1 MDGDFTFAPI
11 LQGKY
16 EIVASHSFWKF
27 SKNTTSVHLVK
38 GNVHI
43 GVGELVVAGYDV
55 SGLVTSEEEPFEG
68 VSFVLFHTD
77 MVHSQLTSN
86 YVGCDNKS
94 LNGFKTNEKPICHVT
109 SDEKGIFRFLSLPP
123 GRYKVVP
130 HYEGPHSINFDVKP
144 QEMEF
149 TVDHDSLMIDTKFE
163 VKGFSVRGRVAMHPD
178 GPGLEG
184 ASILLDGYLK
194 SYTQADGVFLLENM
208 QPGTFTLQIQANVYN
223 AEQLWMFY
231 NLMQDHTLAVKED
244 KSKGAKRSKERLTT
258 LLC

>member
-1 MDGDFTFAPI
+1 M
-11 LQGKY
+11 
-16 EIVASHSFWKF
+16 
-27 SKNTTSVHLVK
+27 
-38 GNVHI
+38 
-43 GVGELVVAGYDV
+43 VV
-55 SGLVTSEEEPFEG
+55 GLVSP
-68 VSFVLFHTD
+68 L
-77 MVHSQLTSN
+77 VHSQLTSN

-94 LNGFKTNEKPICHVT
+94 LNGFKSNDKPICHVT

-149 TVDHDSLMIDTKFE
+149 TVGHDSLMIDTKFE

-208 QPGTFTLQIQANVYN
+208 QPGTFTLQIQANYN
-223 AEQLWMFY
+223 STISTSLGTWQIGQMRPQDMCLEWVVNTLSWTPLILFTVIVGDEEGCHYIILAPGSLGPVTIVPIVLLLWR
-231 NLMQDHTLAVKED
+231 ACKEV
-244 KSKGAKRSKERLTT
+244 
-258 LLC
+258 